1 MHIVGSSLESQRLS
15 LNSKLFLFSQN
26 KLPPIPGFQ
35 LRSPNPEADVKD
47 FSGVFNLL
55 GKF

>member
-1 MHIVGSSLESQRLS
+1 MVVLS
-15 LNSKLFLFSQN
+15 EWELKVCVLVVWVVQ
-26 KLPPIPGFQ
+26 
-35 LRSPNPEADVKD
+35 VKD

>member
-1 MHIVGSSLESQRLS
+1 MVPLWLLKIVDACYNLAEKKE
-15 LNSKLFLFSQN
+15 NY
-26 KLPPIPGFQ
+26 FQ
-35 LRSPNPEADVKD
+35 ISENFKCCLVVEVKD